1 MTSTKPVPAGP
12 IRVVVVDA
20 DDLVRQTVAA
30 LLDIGDRIEVV
41 GIAGQVGPA
50 LELVRTADPDVV
62 VVDPRMPD
70 LDDGL
75 AFIRRLH
82 AAPTVRVLV
91 VGSAG
96 SWPGRPGRWCRSVGS
111 EDLPPARPDRGC
123 PGGQPV
129 GAGGLTMGRS
139 LLDSTTL

>member
-1 MTSTKPVPAGP
+1 MTTTKPVPAGP

-30 LLDIGDRIEVV
+30 LLEIGDRIEVV

-82 AAPTVRVLV
+82 AAAPTVRVLMV
-91 VGSAG
+91 CSAELLDRADVTG
-96 SWPGRPGRWCRSVGS
+96 GTDRYVRKTF
-111 EDLPPARPDRGC
+111 RPDD
-123 PGGQPV
+123 
-129 GAGGLTMGRS
+129 LTAAVVAASQSMPA
-139 LLDSTTL
+139 